1 MTGQYSIRNGLS
13 LLALPGGPNTL
24 SAKAYTMGQLFK
36 DSGYATAMFGKWHLG
51 IDPQSLPGAHGFDE
65 FYGIPPDASWDVA
78 ANVPQIMQTQS
89 AGNIPEK
96 DLIEKGPGSI
106 SRRGTALCRR
116 SSPSRWRC
124 ARKSTQRNCC
134 RDRSNS

>member
-24 SAKAYTMGQLFK
+24 PAKAYTMGQLFK

-51 IDPQSLPGAHGFDE
+51 IAAQSLPGAHGFDE
-65 FYGIPPDASWDVA
+65 FYGIPPDASWDAA

-96 DLIEKGPGSI
+96 DLMEKGPWIYQQRDGPLQVGPA
-106 SRRGTALCRR
+106 RG
-116 SSPSRWRC
+116 
-124 ARKSTQRNCC
+124 AREVDTEDCC